1 MDLLEGQEES
11 IDDLLQRSKGGGGGG
26 SGSNTTSASGELA
39 SLMAQIMKMD
49 LDRTRY
55 MLVDLARVRMAK
67 IENYALHN
75 KTLVGRMTEEE
86 VSIFAFVVLFVC
98 MCCCWVWSFAIVY
111 IRRKRNGIE
120 DCLMVASTFSHK
132 LLLDIITN

>member
-11 IDDLLQRSKGGGGGG
+11 IDDLLTRSQQGGGGGNNG
-26 SGSNTTSASGELA
+26 GNTSASGELA

-86 VSIFAFVVLFVC
+86 VSLFCV
-98 MCCCWVWSFAIVY
+98 MLLFGLELCCCVY
-111 IRRKRNGIE
+111 
-120 DCLMVASTFSHK
+120 
-132 LLLDIITN
+132 